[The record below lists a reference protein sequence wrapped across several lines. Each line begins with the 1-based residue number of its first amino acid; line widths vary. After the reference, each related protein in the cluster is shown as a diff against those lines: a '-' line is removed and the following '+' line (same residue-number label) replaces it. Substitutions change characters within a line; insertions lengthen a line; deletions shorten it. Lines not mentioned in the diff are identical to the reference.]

1 MEKIDPSLAEKTLSK
16 KMGFD
21 GELLKLEVE
30 VVELPNGKTA
40 TREIIRHPG
49 AVAIVCLNEENKIVL
64 VRQFRKPL
72 DKTLLEIPAG
82 KLEYSEDHLEC
93 AKRELLEETGYI
105 AKSWKKLGQT
115 VTAPGFTDETIHLF
129 LATDVTSGTAQ
140 PDEDEF
146 LQVENVR
153 RKLVG
158 NYIMYYLPDMGE
170 QITYILRIVYGKRNM
185 DAILKK
191 LDI

>member
-49 AVAIVCLNEENKIVL
+49 AVAIICVNEENKIVL

-82 KLEYSEDHLEC
+82 
-93 AKRELLEETGYI
+93 R
-105 AKSWKKLGQT
+105 
-115 VTAPGFTDETIHLF
+115 
-129 LATDVTSGTAQ
+129 
-140 PDEDEF
+140 
-146 LQVENVR
+146 
-153 RKLVG
+153 
-158 NYIMYYLPDMGE
+158 
-170 QITYILRIVYGKRNM
+170 
-185 DAILKK
+185 
-191 LDI
+191 

>member
-1 MEKIDPSLAEKTLSK
+1 MEKTYTNLTEKTLSTK
-16 KMGFD
+16 IGFD

-30 VVELPNGKTA
+30 KVELPNGKIA

-49 AVAIVCLNEENKIVL
+49 AVAIVCLNEENKLVF

-72 DKTLLEIPAG
+72 DRTLLEIPAG
-82 KLEYSEDHLEC
+82 KLEPNEDHLEC

-105 AKSWKKLGQT
+105 AKSWKRIGQT

-129 LATDVTSGTAQ
+129 LGTDVIAGTPS

-146 LQVENVR
+146 VKVENYTIDEV
-153 RKLVG
+153 KE
-158 NYIMYYLPDMGE
+158 M
-170 QITYILRIVYGKRNM
+170 ILAGVINDAKSIVALFLSGIFTK
-185 DAILKK
+185 
-191 LDI
+191 

>member
-1 MEKIDPSLAEKTLSK
+1 MEKAHASLAEKTLSK

-30 VVELPNGKTA
+30 KVELPNKKIA

-49 AVAIVCLNEENKIVL
+49 AVAIVCLNEESKLVL

-82 KLEYSEDHLEC
+82 KLEKGEDHLEC
-93 AKRELLEETGYI
+93 AKRELLEETGYT
-105 AKSWKKLGQT
+105 ARSWRRLGQT
-115 VTAPGFTDETIHLF
+115 VTAPGFTDETIYLF
-129 LATDVTSGTAQ
+129 LATDVTAGIPS

-146 LQVENVR
+146 LKVESYTIDEVTEMIFR
-153 RKLVG
+153 GVIDDAKS
-158 NYIMYYLPDMGE
+158 
-170 QITYILRIVYGKRNM
+170 IVALFLSGIFTK
-185 DAILKK
+185 
-191 LDI
+191 

>member
-49 AVAIVCLNEENKIVL
+49 AVAIICVNEENKIVL

-82 KLEYSEDHLEC
+82 KLEYGEDHLEC
-93 AKRELLEETGYI
+93 AKRELLEDTGYI

-146 LQVENVR
+146 LQVENYTIDEIKEMIFAGVIDDA
-153 RKLVG
+153 KS
-158 NYIMYYLPDMGE
+158 
-170 QITYILRIVYGKRNM
+170 IVAFFLSGIFIK
-185 DAILKK
+185 
-191 LDI
+191 